1 MSKYNNTTFIAL
13 FFILRALW
21 KVLKKNQFVRCKPI
35 CWKHFLYFHKILYVY
50 RLPILY
56 NKGRPL
62 PIMLNDSYL
71 SNIIRTWNCSKF
83 WLFFITKVSFISLV
97 LSDVKKFRIGFT
109 SSVITFP
116 YCNYSKKYIGNIFQ
130 QFAMQDLF
138 PLKLHSHNFFFP
150 IGPMK
155 SKEAGG
161 KGLYKSFQ
169 REWRIT
175 STPVRREQSSSQNF
189 VH

>member
-1 MSKYNNTTFIAL
+1 
-13 FFILRALW
+13 
-21 KVLKKNQFVRCKPI
+21 
-35 CWKHFLYFHKILYVY
+35 
-50 RLPILY
+50 
-56 NKGRPL
+56 
-62 PIMLNDSYL
+62 MLNDSYL

-83 WLFFITKVSFISLV
+83 CLFFITKVSFISLV
-97 LSDVKKFRIGFT
+97 LSDVKKFRIGFI
-109 SSVITFP
+109 SSVINFP
-116 YCNYSKKYIGNIFQ
+116 YCNYSKKYIIFFSNLQ
-130 QFAMQDLF
+130 CRICSL
-138 PLKLHSHNFFFP
+138 LNYILVITFFFP
-150 IGPMK
+150 IGPTK